1 MFYMAISM
9 IKSTYSLDPQTV
21 QELDQ
26 LARYF
31 GTSKSEVLRRA
42 ILALARQQAD
52 AATDGQQALDDLQNS
67 MALSE
72 SAADDWLEKVRRE
85 RASSGRSRIDG

>member
-1 MFYMAISM
+1 M

-21 QELDQ
+21 RELDQ

-42 ILALARQQAD
+42 VLALARQQTD
-52 AATDGQQALDDLQNS
+52 AETGAQQALDDLQNS
-67 MALSE
+67 MDLSK
-72 SAADDWLEKVRRE
+72 SAADDWLEQVRRE